1 MSKKLNFPL
10 VGLLIVGV
18 LLLATYSISVV
29 GAQQQALT
37 KEQLEEILTV
47 FEEQRDQKSADLIR
61 RVLDGEIYMDKIY
74 NFSPFDPCYVPDSC
88 AEWPPQECMLELNL
102 TGVDIGSACY
112 GINLKMM
119 CDMNQ
124 VRFSVPKKGWP
135 GISMDDL
142 VHCWDNRVNLNMT
155 AHALSHWGPGYYLF
169 LPFFCSEPFDGPNA
183 PVDVKAIF
191 TEYPHGKEREKITK
205 RDWEWPGQT
214 GLFCCPVIIELNEE
228 EIEEYEK
235 SINYYLL
242 PTYAVWFSH
251 DWQPQPVDPQGKP
264 LDFALY
270 YIGP

>member
-1 MSKKLNFPL
+1 MSKKLGFPL
-10 VGLLIVGV
+10 VGLVIVGV
-18 LLLATYSISVV
+18 MLLATYSISVV
-29 GAQQQALT
+29 GAQQQAPT
-37 KEQLEEILTV
+37 KEQLEEILKV
-47 FEEQRDQKSADLIR
+47 FQQQGDQKSTALIR
-61 RVLDGEIYMDKIY
+61 EVLDGERRIQLIY

-124 VRFSVPKKGWP
+124 VRFSVPKKGWS

-155 AHALSHWGPGYYLF
+155 AHALSDWGPGEYLF
-169 LPFFCSEPFDGPNA
+169 VPHFCTEPLGGPNA
-183 PVDVKAIF
+183 PVDVRAIF
-191 TEYPHGKEREKITK
+191 TEYPHGKEREKIIK
-205 RDWEWPGQT
+205 RVWEWPGRT
-214 GLFCCPVIIELNEE
+214 GCFTCAVVIEFNKQ

-242 PTYAVWFSH
+242 PTSAVWFSH
-251 DWQPQPVDPQGKP
+251 AWQEWKG
-264 LDFALY
+264 DFELY
-270 YIGP
+270 YID